1 MNKFKDLGNLVSLL
15 QQLQTTNL
23 VVFTF
28 DYSHLVGT
36 GNGPRQ

>member
-15 QQLQTTNL
+15 QQPNL